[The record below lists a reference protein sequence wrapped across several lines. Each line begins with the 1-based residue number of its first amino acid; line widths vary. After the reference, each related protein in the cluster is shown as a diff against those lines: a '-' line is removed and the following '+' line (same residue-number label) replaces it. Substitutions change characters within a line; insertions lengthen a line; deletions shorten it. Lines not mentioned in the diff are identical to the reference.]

1 MVFQLTDEQL
11 KYIENM
17 AKEHGYGNPV
27 DFMMAAIE
35 AFDEVD
41 ALDEDEVDLKA
52 EFREAWHAAM
62 TEEGLEDARQVVADI
77 RRELSQDDE

>member
-1 MVFQLTDEQL
+1 MGIFRMVIQLTDEQL
-11 KYIENM
+11 KYIEDM
-17 AKEHGYGNPV
+17 AKEHGYVNPV

-35 AFDEVD
+35 AFDEV
-41 ALDEDEVDLKA
+41 DEDEVDLKA

-77 RRELSQDDE
+77 RRES